1 MEKWSIDK
9 FASAEERAR
18 QEALQKK
25 IEAEKSS
32 FASCYLVV
40 ENQLQIHI
48 YNKLLERRYLF
59 TTDLKLKSYIDILKS
74 KGYYE
79 FVPVSQSEQEKNEDK
94 VVYYLEYRCPIEL
107 AKRGFSGQIIQLH
120 SLAMAVNEFEA
131 EENFESIIKANEERA
146 ILTKSKNKGG
156 KYGFIID
163 HISNRK
169 MAIPYK
175 QQIVTDNMYK
185 APIENGKYM
194 PPLTP
199 EEAEEYQKFCDIL
212 PKLDEDFFL
221 DKEVCITPLNIN
233 HAQSCNVYN
242 NLVFI
247 DSLTNR
253 LKSYIIDKHL
263 GLYAEMKHRENIF
276 VITFYMQ
283 SSFVINNDKCHRFS
297 VIYDL
302 PTHENKFEQIVL
314 QAEAL
319 REIYKKYDRARE
331 EAQEIYQNY
340 GKQDTIECWYEIKQV
355 YSRLI
360 KGKEVHYIPTE
371 EINQDFATLWL
382 NKEVSFAPGD
392 KRVKIVKKYNQ

>member
-25 IEAEKSS
+25 IEADKSS

-40 ENQLQIHI
+40 ENTLQIHI
-48 YNKLLERRYLF
+48 YNKILERRYLF
-59 TTDLKLKSYIDILKS
+59 TTDLKLKPYIDILKS

-79 FVPVSQSEQEKNEDK
+79 FVPVSKSEQEKNEDK

-107 AKRGFSGQIIQLH
+107 VKKGFSGQIIQLH

-169 MAIPYK
+169 VAIPYK

-221 DKEVCITPLNIN
+221 DKEVRITPLNIN

-247 DSLTNR
+247 DSPTNK

-319 REIYKKYDRARE
+319 REIYKKYNRARE

-340 GKQDTIECWYEIKQV
+340 GEQDTTECWNEIKQV
-355 YSRLI
+355 YARLI
-360 KGKEVHYIPTE
+360 RGKEVHYIPTE

-382 NKEVSFAPGD
+382 NKEISFAPGD